1 MFHFHLTLLNDMK
14 KIIITIIS
22 FCYSVSS
29 FCQAWAMDEAA
40 DDARESEPIT
50 IGSIISFLV
59 FAGIIYFIYAI
70 ISSYNESR
78 EKKRKEKFD
87 KDFHER
93 IVREKAGRYKCP
105 ICGKEYEGDDY
116 SSMLVYN
123 KEECFRAKYCKSCAN
138 RHYEYSVKYHKWQRN
153 HRSEVPDW
161 YGGLT
166 LGAMVLSDVAWII
179 YHIVI
184 GKFDYLIGRLFFTPI
199 LAMCVMG
206 IFALIYIHLLQPS
219 EPYKPF
225 DDPSKKHV
233 EECNALIK

>member
-40 DDARESEPIT
+40 DHARESEPIT

-70 ISSYNESR
+70 ISSFNESR

-105 ICGKEYEGDDY
+105 ICGKEHEEVVIDNHISQPDICDKC
-116 SSMLVYN
+116 VRKII
-123 KEECFRAKYCKSCAN
+123 KEWLKES
-138 RHYEYSVKYHKWQRN
+138 
-153 HRSEVPDW
+153 
-161 YGGLT
+161 
-166 LGAMVLSDVAWII
+166 
-179 YHIVI
+179 
-184 GKFDYLIGRLFFTPI
+184 
-199 LAMCVMG
+199 
-206 IFALIYIHLLQPS
+206 
-219 EPYKPF
+219 
-225 DDPSKKHV
+225 
-233 EECNALIK
+233 